1 MGEQL
6 HPTDKGGSPPPTLL
20 GALEKHNPPPERR
33 KLTSVISEEIYK
45 VIMQNKLRK
54 GQTREYLPLAEKG
67 MTSLIYGDNLME
79 KWQGVERFVSWGVK
93 TPWGVKEAESS

>member
-33 KLTSVISEEIYK
+33 KLTFVISEGIYK
-45 VIMQNKLRK
+45 IIMQNKLRK
-54 GQTREYLPLAEKG
+54 GQTREYLPLAEKR

-93 TPWGVKEAESS
+93 TPWGVKEAEYS